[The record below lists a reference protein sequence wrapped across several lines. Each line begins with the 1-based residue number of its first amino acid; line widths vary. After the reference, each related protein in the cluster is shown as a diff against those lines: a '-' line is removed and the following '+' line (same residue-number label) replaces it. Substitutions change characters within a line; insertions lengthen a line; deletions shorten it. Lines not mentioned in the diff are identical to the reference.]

1 MTSWHVRGLKIL
13 AGALTVASLV
23 ACDKTAEP
31 EASASAPAAIEIGR
45 EDLVTVTRAEISV
58 GPLVSGE
65 LRAAREATVRAEVG
79 GSVLQVSAEEGQS
92 VRQGTLLARIEDQ
105 TLREGV
111 GSAQSDVRSLEQALE
126 VAQREQ
132 QRTETLVKAGAL
144 AERDADL
151 ARSAVS
157 AAQAQVDAARTR
169 LSSAREQLS
178 NATVMS
184 PMTGIISRR
193 QVGQGDV
200 VSPGTELFAI
210 IDPSSM
216 RLEASVSSSDL
227 SAISV
232 GVPVMFEVRGFPGQ
246 QFEGRI
252 ERISPTADP
261 GTRQVPIFVTVP
273 NKGGRLLAGLFAE
286 GRVTKESR
294 VTLVLPESAI
304 NVTGEMPWVARLR
317 DNTVERVNVQIGL
330 RDPQTERV
338 EIASGLAEGD
348 QLLVGAARGMT
359 PGTPVRVR
367 NGKS

>member
-1 MTSWHVRGLKIL
+1 MTSSWSAKKLTLV
-13 AGALTVASLV
+13 AGMVSVASLA
-23 ACDKTAEP
+23 ACGRTPEP

-45 EDLVTVTRAEISV
+45 EDLVTVSRAEISV
-58 GPLVSGE
+58 GPLISGE

-79 GSVLQVSAEEGQS
+79 GSVLQVSAEEGQT

-105 TLREGV
+105 TLREAV
-111 GSAQSDVRSLEQALE
+111 ASAQSDVRSAEQSLD
-126 VAQREQ
+126 VAQREL

-144 AERDADL
+144 AERDTDL

-157 AAQAQVDAARTR
+157 AAQAQVDSARAR
-169 LSSAREQLS
+169 LANAREQLS
-178 NATVMS
+178 NATVVA
-184 PMTGIISRR
+184 PMTGVVSRR

-227 SAISV
+227 HAVSV

-252 ERISPTADP
+252 ERVSPTANP
-261 GTRQVPIFVTVP
+261 TTRQVPIFVTVP
-273 NKGGRLLAGLFAE
+273 NQGGRLLAGLFAE
-286 GRVTKESR
+286 GRITRESR
-294 VTLVLPESAI
+294 QTLVLPESAI
-304 NVTGEMPWVARLR
+304 NMTGETPWVARVR
-317 DNTVERVNVQIGL
+317 DNMVERVDVKVGL
-330 RDPQTERV
+330 RDEQTERV

-359 PGTPVRVR
+359 PGTPVRLR
-367 NGKS
+367 N

>member
-1 MTSWHVRGLKIL
+1 MTMTSSPYLRGRLVV
-13 AGALTVASLV
+13 AGALSVALLA
-23 ACDKTAEP
+23 ACGKTPEP

-45 EDLVTVTRAEISV
+45 EDLVTVSRAEISV

-65 LRAAREATVRAEVG
+65 LRAAREATVRAEVS

-105 TLREGV
+105 TLREAV
-111 GSAQSDVRSLEQALE
+111 ASAQSDVRSAELSLE
-126 VAQREQ
+126 VAQREL

-144 AERDADL
+144 AERDTDL

-157 AAQAQVDAARTR
+157 AAQAQVDAGRSR
-169 LSSAREQLS
+169 LASAREQVS
-178 NATVMS
+178 NATVVS
-184 PMTGIISRR
+184 PMTGIVSRR
-193 QVGQGDV
+193 RVSQGDV
-200 VSPGTELFAI
+200 VSPGTELFAV

-216 RLEASVSSSDL
+216 RLEASVSSIDL
-227 SAISV
+227 HAISV

-252 ERISPTADP
+252 ERVSPTADP
-261 GTRQVPIFVTVP
+261 TTRQVPIFVTVP

-286 GRVTKESR
+286 GRITRESR
-294 VTLVLPESAI
+294 QTLVLPESAI
-304 NVTGEMPWVARLR
+304 NMTGETPWVARVR
-317 DNTVERVNVQIGL
+317 ENTVERVDVKIGL
-330 RDPQTERV
+330 RDEQTERV

-359 PGTPVRVR
+359 PGTPVRIR
-367 NGKS
+367 N